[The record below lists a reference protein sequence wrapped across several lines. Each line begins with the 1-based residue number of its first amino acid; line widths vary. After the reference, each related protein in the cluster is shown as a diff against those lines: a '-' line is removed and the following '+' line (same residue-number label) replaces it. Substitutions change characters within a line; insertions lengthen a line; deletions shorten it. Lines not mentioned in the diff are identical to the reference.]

1 MWPNMAEQLLLW
13 ERAGICPVL
22 AQKLG
27 ECQTKNRRGESRV
40 RENRTHGL
48 VDEVSPMRRNS
59 LWRRGFALIELLVV
73 IAVISLL
80 MTLLLPA
87 LNSAR
92 SYARDTACL
101 NNMRQLGQGLNFY
114 AVDYNNYLPPSFGGT
129 PDGCPYY
136 GAWILCVA
144 TYLGKDV
151 DPNNRSKATYNAVVP
166 LRQSPTGVFLC
177 PSTLPNANGVMR
189 WSYGPTVCANNET
202 DYNGSYKGGFMRF
215 NASPGIYWA
224 KPMGIIPSGSVL
236 LIDKDPYNTDAQ
248 SNGTSYDCNLPNFT
262 GSSDNLTYPY
272 WGAAK
277 RHGHNRKSNF
287 LFLDAHVQALTVY
300 PFSGYTKFVYNMW
313 TPY

>member
-1 MWPNMAEQLLLW
+1 MK
-13 ERAGICPVL
+13 G
-22 AQKLG
+22 K
-27 ECQTKNRRGESRV
+27 TF
-40 RENRTHGL
+40 TL
-48 VDEVSPMRRNS
+48 V
-59 LWRRGFALIELLVV
+59 ELLVV

-202 DYNGSYKGGFMRF
+202 QYNGDYKGGFMRS
-215 NASPGIYWA
+215 NAVPNVYLA
-224 KPMGIIPSGSVL
+224 KPMGIIPTGSVL
-236 LIDKDPYNTDAQ
+236 LIDKEPYQTDAQ
-248 SNGTSYDCNLPNFT
+248 SNGCSYDCNLPEAAY
-262 GSSDNLTYPY
+262 GSSVINIPY
-272 WGAAK
+272 WAPAK
-277 RHGHNRKSNF
+277 RHGLGRRSNF
-287 LFLDAHVQALTVY
+287 LFLDSHVNSLPIY
-300 PFSGYTKFVYNMW
+300 PCSGYARFYQKTW
-313 TPY
+313 IPY